1 MGGSDLN
8 GQKLW
13 KKLASLILGLSTAYT
28 VPGPVLASEDL
39 SVGSAGIDALRLH
52 AAPYNLRGRKI
63 AIGQVEIGRP
73 GKFGLDKAVAQNRVV
88 WPARVFFQDDE
99 AQTNKHVDRHAQNV
113 ASIMISSD
121 KAFPGV
127 APAARLYSAAVGR
140 IRRSGQP
147 QECLSTQHLAMQN
160 SDDLRGINFSFGES
174 LRQDPRTN
182 AVLDGNALL
191 TQCIDWSARVHN
203 VLYVIA
209 GNQGRGGISIPTDNY
224 NGINVAFSRRE
235 RGQFAK
241 IDFDNIGDPEVGI
254 AKRII
259 GQETNIDNRRSIGLV
274 SPGNQ
279 IPLVNLDGSISRASG
294 TSFAAPHATATL
306 ALLQEYGDR
315 QIAAS
320 GQTSVQWTL
329 EARRHEVMKAVMLNS
344 ADKIKDRGDGFNL
357 GMSRTLLD
365 QNHYSWL
372 ASEAFYNQKI
382 PLDIQ
387 VGSGHLNAYRAYQ
400 QFSPGQWG
408 PEAPVPPVGWDYNT
422 VEGNDST
429 FKDYILD
436 RPLASGSMVSI
447 TLAWNRR
454 VELEDANNNSEY
466 DVGETFQ
473 DRGLNNLELYLMP
486 AAENDIRK
494 SIWSSVSPVDS
505 VEHIFH
511 RIRTAGRYKIRVQYR
526 QQVNEPEQPYALAW
540 WTVPSP

>member
-1 MGGSDLN
+1 MN
-8 GQKLW
+8 GQKIW
-13 KKLASLILGLSTAYT
+13 KKLASLILGLSTMCQ
-28 VPGPVLASEDL
+28 PGLALASEDL
-39 SVGSAGIDALRLH
+39 SVGAAGIDALRLH
-52 AAPYNLRGRKI
+52 AGPYDLRGRKI

-73 GKFGLDKAVAQNRVV
+73 GKFGLDKAVAQNRAV
-88 WPARVFFQDDE
+88 WPVRVFFQNDE

-127 APAARLYSAAVGR
+127 APAARLYSAAVGP

-147 QECLSTQHLAMQN
+147 EECLSTQHLAMQN
-160 SDDLRGINFSFGES
+160 SGDLRAINFSFGES
-174 LRQDPRTN
+174 LRQDPREN

-209 GNQGRGGISIPTDNY
+209 GNQGKGGISIPTDNY

-235 RGQFAK
+235 QGLFAK
-241 IDFDNIGDPEVGI
+241 IDFANIGDPEVGI

-274 SPGNQ
+274 APGNQ
-279 IPLVNLDGSISRASG
+279 IPLVNLDGSITRASG

-315 QIAAS
+315 EIALAHK
-320 GQTSVQWTL
+320 TSVPSRQWTL
-329 EARRHEVMKAVMLNS
+329 DARRHEVMKAVMLNS
-344 ADKIKDRGDGFNL
+344 ADKIEDRGDGFNL

-365 QNHYSWL
+365 QNHHSWL

-387 VGSGHLNAYRAYQ
+387 LGAGHLNAYRAYQ
-400 QFSPGQWG
+400 QFRPGQWN
-408 PEAPVPPVGWDYNT
+408 PAAPVPPVGWDYNT
-422 VEGNDST
+422 VKANGSS
-429 FKDYILD
+429 FKDYVLEQ
-436 RPLASGSMVSI
+436 PLTSGSMVNI
-447 TLAWNRR
+447 TLAWNRL
-454 VELEDANNNSEY
+454 VELEDTNNNGEY
-466 DVGETFQ
+466 DIGETFI

-486 AAENDIRK
+486 AEASDTRK

-511 RIRTAGRYKIRVQYR
+511 RIRTTGRYKIRVKYR
-526 QQVNEPEQPYALAW
+526 QKVNEAEQPYALAW
-540 WTVPSP
+540 WTVP

>member
-1 MGGSDLN
+1 LN
-8 GQKLW
+8 RQKLW
-13 KKLASLILGLSTAYT
+13 KKLASLIVGLSTLCQ
-28 VPGPVLASEDL
+28 PGLALASEDL
-39 SVGSAGIDALRLH
+39 SVGSAGIEALRLH
-52 AAPYNLRGRKI
+52 APPYNLRGRKI

-73 GKFGLDKAVAQNRVV
+73 GKFGLDKAVSQNRAV
-88 WPARVFFQDDE
+88 WPVQVFFQDDE

-127 APAARLYSAAVGR
+127 APAARLYSAAVGP

-147 QECLSTQHLAMQN
+147 QECLSTQHLARQN
-160 SDDLRGINFSFGES
+160 SGDLRAINFSFGES
-174 LRQDPRTN
+174 LRQDPRPN

-203 VLYVIA
+203 VLFVIA

-235 RGQFAK
+235 QGVFAK
-241 IDFDNIGDPEVGI
+241 IDFANIGDPEVGI
-254 AKRII
+254 AKRIV
-259 GQETNIDNRRSIGLV
+259 GQETNINNRRSIGLV
-274 SPGNQ
+274 APGNR
-279 IPLVNLDGSISRASG
+279 IPLVNLDGSITRASG

-315 QIAAS
+315 QIASARK
-320 GQTSVQWTL
+320 TPVPLPQWTL
-329 EARRHEVMKAVMLNS
+329 DARRHEVMKAVMLNS
-344 ADKIKDRGDGFNL
+344 ADKIEDRGDGYNL
-357 GMSRTLLD
+357 GMSRTILD
-365 QNHYSWL
+365 QNHHSWL

-387 VGSGHLNAYRAYQ
+387 IGAGHLNAYRAYQ

-408 PEAPVPPVGWDYNT
+408 PDAPAPPIGWDYNQ
-422 VEGNDST
+422 VEANRSS
-429 FKDYILD
+429 FKDYVLEQ
-436 RPLASGSMVSI
+436 PLASGSIVSI
-447 TLAWNRR
+447 TLAWNRL
-454 VELEDANNNSEY
+454 VELEDANKNGEY
-466 DVGETFQ
+466 DIGETFQ

-486 AAENDIRK
+486 AEENDIRK
-494 SIWSSVSPVDS
+494 SVWSSVSAVDS
-505 VEHIFH
+505 VEHIFY
-511 RIRTAGRYKIRVQYR
+511 RIRTTGRYKIRVQYR